1 LCCMG
6 RPVLMGA
13 HGLGQLTKLANQMIV
28 GTTIGVIAE
37 AFSLVEKGGADPAKL
52 IEVLAG
58 GYADSTILRL
68 DGRRMAD
75 RDVRIRGRSSTQLK
89 DLNNAMRAAEQVGSP
104 TPYTALTA
112 QLFSALLQQ
121 HGDIDHSGI
130 VLAFVHNA
138 KLSRDSQA
146 TIS

>member
-1 LCCMG
+1 
-6 RPVLMGA
+6 
-13 HGLGQLTKLANQMIV
+13 
-28 GTTIGVIAE
+28 
-37 AFSLVEKGGADPAKL
+37 
-52 IEVLAG
+52 
-58 GYADSTILRL
+58 
-68 DGRRMAD
+68 
-75 RDVRIRGRSSTQLK
+75 VRIRGRSSTQLK

>member
-1 LCCMG
+1 
-6 RPVLMGA
+6 
-13 HGLGQLTKLANQMIV
+13 
-28 GTTIGVIAE
+28 
-37 AFSLVEKGGADPAKL
+37 
-52 IEVLAG
+52 
-58 GYADSTILRL
+58 
-68 DGRRMAD
+68 
-75 RDVRIRGRSSTQLK
+75 
-89 DLNNAMRAAEQVGSP
+89 MRAAEQVGSP

-130 VLAFVHNA
+130 VLAFVHDA